1 MIQAKLT
8 CLRMEVD
15 AALEADLPFV
25 MQTIRE
31 SLDVHQLA
39 QKGFS
44 EPEIISE
51 TEGAL
56 DCFKAWV
63 LWGLRG
69 E

>member
-1 MIQAKLT
+1 
-8 CLRMEVD
+8 MEVD

-25 MQTIRE
+25 MRTVRE

-39 QKGFS
+39 QAGLS
-44 EPEIISE
+44 QPEIISE
-51 TEGAL
+51 AEGAL
-56 DCFKAWV
+56 ECFKAWV